1 MTIANFFV
9 PNRQIIDSITNAN
22 PGVVT
27 TTQDHG
33 YLTGLFVRLTFPVSF
48 GMPNVNNQVF
58 EITVL
63 SSNTFSIP
71 VNTTNF
77 APFAIINSLQSP
89 QVIPV
94 AEEAFSLSQ
103 AVENNGNIPPETTF
117 ITT

>member
-9 PNRQIIDSITNAN
+9 PNRQTVSDISRTN

-33 YLTGLFVRLTFPVSF
+33 YDSGLFVRFYFPVKF
-48 GMPNVNNQVF
+48 GMTQVEGNIY

-63 SSNTFSIP
+63 TPTTFEID
-71 VNTTNF
+71 VDTTNF
-77 APFAIINSLQSP
+77 DAFAVLSSSQTP

-94 AEEAFSLSQ
+94 GETSLSLRM
-103 AVENNGNIPPETTF
+103 AVENNENIIPET
-117 ITT
+117 

>member
-9 PNRQIIDSITNAN
+9 PNRQTVSDISRTN

-33 YLTGLFVRLTFPVSF
+33 YDSGLFVRFYFPIKF
-48 GMPNVNNQVF
+48 GMTQVNGNIY

-63 SSNTFSIP
+63 SPTTFEID
-71 VNTTNF
+71 VDTTNF
-77 APFAIINSLQSP
+77 DTFAVISSSQSP

-94 AEEAFSLSQ
+94 GEVARTLSESI
-103 AVENNGNIPPETTF
+103 VNNRNIIPET
-117 ITT
+117 